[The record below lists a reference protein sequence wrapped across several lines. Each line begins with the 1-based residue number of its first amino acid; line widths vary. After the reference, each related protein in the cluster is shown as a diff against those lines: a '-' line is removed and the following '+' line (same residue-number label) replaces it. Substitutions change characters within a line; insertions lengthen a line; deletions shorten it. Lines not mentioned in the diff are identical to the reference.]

1 MTSLNVAPFVPFRQF
16 DSNGLLL
23 TGGKIFFYRAGTN
36 TPQETFQDAA
46 GTIANSNPVILDS
59 SGVAKIYL
67 LPAKYK
73 IVIYDADDVLIHE
86 QDEIGTGGGSSATLG
101 GAGSI
106 GICTNYEALRNLS
119 EDFDAILVLGR
130 NVAGDGGQ
138 GWFYKSTSTNA
149 DDDAVLLVRQSTT
162 RYMRDLNGYID
173 PLWSG
178 VQYNVANDQFNAL
191 GDTLGVALQY
201 KLPIVIADNLYL
213 QTNITFPIG
222 TRLIINGSFYGPSGS
237 PPTLTF
243 ADGAVIESCS
253 YAGIRLPVVLG
264 IGCVRDAIQS
274 SWFGGGDDTELARI
288 SAITS
293 EYTLNIN
300 KSYAPGLSI
309 SIPKN
314 LKVDFIGGAKFNIS
328 SAGINISIAKLIYN
342 GNSQIINYSNISY
355 IAGVNLGTA
364 CRPEWFGAVGDGVAN
379 DTLPMQASIKS
390 TVIALTGRYL
400 VNSLITTTSLTVY
413 GTLEAALSQYAP
425 LAGTP
430 DPAIVIAGSGNQI
443 AFTSAGQLAINSASI
458 HFVNDGAID
467 TNGGNLAIKNGIVYG
482 PNSGKIK
489 ATYVAAQDSVFSQ
502 GEVLDVPSDTD
513 VYMDNCRIDTSLYK
527 RYFRQFSAFKDI
539 YLENIKKTT
548 SIDRVLTTDADGKV
562 LGTGTLTLDNLT
574 VNNLVS
580 QAEQLTNVT
589 FIEFESFVNFGG
601 VVLIRTKRN
610 GVQIAESTS
619 TPASWDYQI
628 RTDDKPTIVVKYSG
642 VGAITT
648 YIVPRNRPS
657 NSDVIRVISIG
668 PGRVFVGNGG
678 VTPTPCWNAF
688 NVELNGDA
696 ALISN
701 NRMSCNGFY
710 YSGKW
715 SIG

>member
-1 MTSLNVAPFVPFRQF
+1 MNLNLLPFVQMRQF
-16 DSNGLLL
+16 DDQGLLL
-23 TGGKIFFYRAGTN
+23 SGGKIYFYRAGTN
-36 TPQETFQDAA
+36 TPLETFQDGS
-46 GTIANSNPVILDS
+46 GTIPNTQPVVLDS
-59 SGVAKIYL
+59 AGSAKIFL
-67 LPAKYK
+67 LPAKYRV
-73 IVIYDADDVLIHE
+73 VITDSNNVQIFE
-86 QDEIGTGGGSSATLG
+86 IDEVGSGIGSAATLG
-101 GAGSI
+101 GSGSI
-106 GICTNYEALRNLS
+106 GIVSSYDALRNLS
-119 EDFDAILVLGR
+119 EDFDIVIVLGR
-130 NVAGDGGQ
+130 SVAGDGGY
-138 GWFYKSTSTNA
+138 GIFEKSTSTAA
-149 DDDAVLLVRQSTT
+149 DDDGILLVRQSTT
-162 RYMRDLNGYID
+162 RYMRALSGYVD
-173 PLWSG
+173 PRWFG
-178 VQYNVANDQFNAL
+178 CVYNTAVDQFNAL
-191 GDTLGVALQY
+191 GDTIGAALNY

-237 PPTLTF
+237 PPTLSF

-253 YAGIRLPVVLG
+253 YAGLRLPVVLG

-314 LKVDFIGGAKFNIS
+314 LKVDFIGGAKINITS
-328 SAGINISIAKLIYN
+328 GGINISIAKLIYN

-502 GEVLDVPSDTD
+502 GEVLEVPSDTD

-562 LGTGTLTLDNLT
+562 LGTGDIHLSSLIVDNQVT
-574 VNNLVS
+574 
-580 QAEQLTNVT
+580 QAEQLTNFT
-589 FIEFESFVNFGG
+589 YIEFETFNNGGG
-601 VVLIRTKRN
+601 VVIIRTRRN
-610 GVQIAESTS
+610 GVQIAESFA
-619 TPASWDYQI
+619 TPASWEYQV
-628 RTDDKPTIVVKYSG
+628 RTDDKPTIVVKYYGISATIP
-642 VGAITT
+642 VT
-648 YIVPRNRPS
+648 IVPANRPS
-657 NSDVIRVISIG
+657 NSDVLRVVSIG
-668 PGRVFVGNGG
+668 FNVRVGNGT
-678 VTPTPCWNAF
+678 VSPCWNQQPV
-688 NVELNGDA
+688 NLNGDS
-696 ALISN
+696 LLTSN
-701 NRMSCNGFY
+701 NRMACNGYY